1 VQQPLGRTPGIG
13 HRFQGGDAGSGPV
26 THQLHR
32 EAQQLGLGG
41 EVVAQRAHR
50 RLGRA
55 AREGFLWLLGLVG
68 FFLLADALGHVQII
82 N

>member
-1 VQQPLGRTPGIG
+1 MLERL
-13 HRFQGGDAGSGPV
+13 R
-26 THQLHR
+26 
-32 EAQQLGLGG
+32 
-41 EVVAQRAHR
+41 R

-68 FFLLADALGHVQII
+68 FFLLADALGHVQTI